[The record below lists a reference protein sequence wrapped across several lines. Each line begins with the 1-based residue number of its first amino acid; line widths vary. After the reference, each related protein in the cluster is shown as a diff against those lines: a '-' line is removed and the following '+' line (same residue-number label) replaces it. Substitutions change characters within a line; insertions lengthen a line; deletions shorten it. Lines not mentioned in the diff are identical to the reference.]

1 MGCPVHAAA
10 CASYFMPQQ
19 TRLAPPLAI
28 PPPPFRRGQPSFTHI
43 GVHHGQRRR
52 SRAVGLHQASERKP
66 SQGRRCRLPRQK
78 SQTGFITRVQLH
90 TSSQGSPLAWA
101 SIPRVPQPLLGRRR
115 AMPHG
120 PTKHQLQ
127 RPNGNPRSR
136 VRAPRSQGP
145 PLIKRCAQ
153 VSHVNQHLR
162 HLRLKATLGLHRA
175 YLQFHRV
182 TRHP

>member
-1 MGCPVHAAA
+1 MGCLVHAAA
-10 CASYFMPQQ
+10 CASSFMPQQ

-43 GVHHGQRRR
+43 GVHHGQRQR

-66 SQGRRCRLPRQK
+66 SQGRRCRLPRPK
-78 SQTGFITRVQLH
+78 SQTAVRARVLLP

-101 SIPRVPQPLLGRRR
+101 SSPRGPQTLFGRRR
-115 AMPHG
+115 PTPHG

-127 RPNGNPRSR
+127 SPNGNPRSR
-136 VRAPRSQGP
+136 VRAPRSPGP

-153 VSHVNQHLR
+153 ASHVNQQLHQLR
-162 HLRLKATLGLHRA
+162 
-175 YLQFHRV
+175 
-182 TRHP
+182 

>member
-1 MGCPVHAAA
+1 MGCLVHAAA

-66 SQGRRCRLPRQK
+66 SQGRRWRLPGQK
-78 SQTGFITRVQLH
+78 SQTGFTTRALLH

-101 SIPRVPQPLLGRRR
+101 SRPRVPQPLLGLRRP
-115 AMPHG
+115 MPHG

-127 RPNGNPRSR
+127 SPNGNPRSR
-136 VRAPRSQGP
+136 VRALRSPGSL
-145 PLIKRCAQ
+145 LIKRYAQ
-153 VSHVNQHLR
+153 ASHVNQHLR
-162 HLRLKATLGLHRA
+162 HLQKKAPLGLHRA
-175 YLQFHRV
+175 YLQYHHV